1 MSVPTWKR
9 KISKAEYIYRLYL
22 LNIRLGE
29 IFVNK
34 PKKYKDN
41 YSDAIIKTALSA
53 LNHAQIADSIYL
65 SKYTTSYEFEIRER
79 NLILARGEIASVA
92 TDSYIFLEI
101 IRKHDYASEQD
112 ERLFQKLYDQ
122 ELEIGKMC
130 EDCYNL
136 ISGIIKSDKEVYKKY
151 ISAK

>member
-9 KISKAEYIYRLYL
+9 KLSNAEYIYQIYL

-53 LNHAQIADSIYL
+53 LNHAQIADSICL
-65 SKYTTSYEFEIRER
+65 SKYSRPDEFGVREK
-79 NLILARGEIASVA
+79 NLILARGEVASIA
-92 TDSYIFLEI
+92 TESYIFLEI
-101 IRKHDYASEQD
+101 VRKHDYASQND
-112 ERLFQKLYDQ
+112 ERLYCKLYDQ
-122 ELEIGKMC
+122 EMEIGGMC
-130 EDCYNL
+130 ETCYNL
-136 ISGIIKSDKEVYKKY
+136 VSGVMKSDKEIYKKY
-151 ISAK
+151 IKPE